1 MAQENV
7 DIATTKFVDNIR
19 ESGYMSKR
27 MYEDFIKKL
36 QITGNLY
43 DITMT
48 CEHVSYIPVYTD
60 DGVLKM
66 TIRNHISKPTRKI
79 FLNQSMT
86 MARISKCLKVTIS
99 M

>member
-1 MAQENV
+1 MVDKFFAIIVGTFILFSISMSVVSEQTDHVAQENV

-48 CEHVSYIPVYTD
+48 YATAMSRLHA
-60 DGVLKM
+60 
-66 TIRNHISKPTRKI
+66 
-79 FLNQSMT
+79 F
-86 MARISKCLKVTIS
+86 
-99 M
+99 